1 MQQDK
6 EALER
11 AKEQQAQMI
20 DSQKD
25 ELAQRQLD
33 IDKQKVS
40 YAHQRFTPNHEARSD
55 GRVCDD
61 RVHTVTYDIRRC
73 QLVT

>member
-1 MQQDK
+1 VQQDK

-40 YAHQRFTPNHEARSD
+40 SYAHQRQRSV
-55 GRVCDD
+55 G
-61 RVHTVTYDIRRC
+61 
-73 QLVT
+73 